1 MAEPSLQPRNFR
13 FLKYFLHVSSTLYSI
28 RKWNI
33 DRIGI
38 SALNVDLNLYIN
50 EVKKVL
56 TM

>member
-13 FLKYFLHVSSTLYSI
+13 FLKHFLDVSSTLYSI
-28 RKWNI
+28 RKWSI

-50 EVKKVL
+50 EIKKVL